1 MTNGWKIFGLLLYKD
16 LIVRMRHW
24 RMILL
29 LQALVPIGLFAL
41 LQAVR
46 DFSAQSPI
54 VINET
59 TFYPIQSQDDLMEKL
74 DNGLNNVYYLPRN
87 PYTDKIMESA
97 RNCLGLLSESKL
109 KKIAVYFRKNMTI

>member
-1 MTNGWKIFGLLLYKD
+1 
-16 LIVRMRHW
+16 
-24 RMILL
+24 MILL

-54 VINET
+54 VISET

-74 DNGLNNVYYLPRN
+74 DNGLNNVYYLPQN
-87 PYTDKIMESA
+87 TYTDKIMESA
-97 RNCLGLLSESKL
+97 RNCLGLLSESKF
-109 KKIAVYFRKNMTI
+109 KKIAVYFRKNMII

>member
-1 MTNGWKIFGLLLYKD
+1 
-16 LIVRMRHW
+16 
-24 RMILL
+24 MILL

-74 DNGLNNVYYLPRN
+74 DNGLNNVL
-87 PYTDKIMESA
+87 SA
-97 RNCLGLLSESKL
+97 KRS
-109 KKIAVYFRKNMTI
+109 IYR